1 MKKFT
6 ALHISDV
13 RLRRADEQE
22 QAVMLHALYQDVAA
36 ILATGRQIDAI
47 FFTGQL
53 VAPDACADTTPV
65 YVYEYFLRPLLQA
78 ASLPGARYYLVPGS
92 RVQGVAGATLG
103 NAGFSFFAA
112 DEHASAE
119 QRARYKNIH
128 AVFHGHQHTGDASS
142 LMKSLGILFK
152 SNPGS
157 LYGAHGQMAAFAV
170 LEFGADAAANGSAPA
185 MQWTVALRE
194 FDEVSKNFALSVLYT
209 PNGQET
215 GQMDAE
221 YVFATLL
228 PQLAHERGYFDGL
241 LGRTGMP
248 LSGPAD
254 AALAAREFLIEL
266 AFVMFEAKSLFLG
279 QAELE
284 RFASDYC
291 GVKGWDMAAGQWLA
305 PLYAHGLLLQAD
317 GQVAFAFDYF
327 RTYFLAQRF
336 ETSFDL
342 MRYGPERY
350 DGSESSLGVDG
361 PSAAQ
366 PFLRALG
373 LGGERI
379 EAAPAPASLPADCS
393 RPG

>member
-6 ALHISDV
+6 ALHIADV
-13 RLRRADEQE
+13 RLRQADEQE
-22 QAVMLHALYQDVAA
+22 QAVMLHALCQDVAA
-36 ILATGRQIDAI
+36 ILAAGKQIDAI

-53 VAPDACADTTPV
+53 VAPDACAGTTPV
-65 YVYEYFLRPLLQA
+65 YVYENFLRPLLQA

-92 RVQGVAGATLG
+92 RAQGVAAAALG
-103 NAGFSFFAA
+103 NAGFSFFSA

-119 QRARYKNIH
+119 QRAHYKNIH

-157 LYGAHGQMAAFAV
+157 LYGAHGQMAAFSV
-170 LEFGADAAANGSAPA
+170 LEFGTGGADGDAPGT
-185 MQWTVALRE
+185 QWTVSLRE
-194 FDEVSKNFALSVLYT
+194 FDDVSKNFALSVLYT

-221 YVFATLL
+221 HVFATLL
-228 PQLAHERGYFDGL
+228 PQLAGERAYLDGL
-241 LGRTGMP
+241 LGHAGGQQRVGA
-248 LSGPAD
+248 GVAAD
-254 AALAAREFLIEL
+254 AREFLIEL
-266 AFVMFEAKSLFLG
+266 AFVMFEAQTEFLG
-279 QAELE
+279 EAELQ

-291 GVKGWDMAAGQWLA
+291 GVKGWSMAAGEWLA
-305 PLYAHGLLLQAD
+305 PLYAQGLLLRSD
-317 GQVAFAFDYF
+317 GQVAFSFDYF

-342 MRYGPERY
+342 MRYGPERH
-350 DGSESSLGVDG
+350 DGSESSLGLHAA
-361 PSAAQ
+361 SAAQ

-373 LGGERI
+373 LNEEHAAAAMQEEGG
-379 EAAPAPASLPADCS
+379 

>member
-6 ALHISDV
+6 ALHIADV

-36 ILATGRQIDAI
+36 ILAAGKRIDAI

-53 VAPDACADTTPV
+53 VAPDACAGTTPV

-78 ASLPGARYYLVPGS
+78 ASLPGARFYLVPGS
-92 RVQGVAGATLG
+92 RAQGVAAAALG
-103 NAGFSFFAA
+103 NAGFSFFSA

-119 QRARYKNIH
+119 QRAHYKNIH

-157 LYGAHGQMAAFAV
+157 LYDTSGQMAAFAV
-170 LEFGADAAANGSAPA
+170 LEFGTGEAAADGGAPGTR
-185 MQWTVALRE
+185 WTVSLRE
-194 FDEVSKNFALSVLYT
+194 FDDVSKNFALSVLYT

-215 GQMDAE
+215 GQVDAE

-228 PQLAHERGYFDGL
+228 PQLAGERCYLDGL
-241 LGRTGMP
+241 LGKAGAQQR
-248 LSGPAD
+248 AD
-254 AALAAREFLIEL
+254 AGAAADAREFLIEL
-266 AFVMFEAKSLFLG
+266 AFVMFEAKSVFLNE
-279 QAELE
+279 AELE

-291 GVKGWDMAAGQWLA
+291 GVKGWSMAAGDWLA
-305 PLYAHGLLLQAD
+305 PLYAHGLLLRED
-317 GQVAFAFDYF
+317 GQVAFSFDYF

-342 MRYGPERY
+342 MRYGPDRY
-350 DGSESSLGVDG
+350 DESESSLTVDG
-361 PSAAQ
+361 ASAAQ

-373 LGGERI
+373 LNDEHA
-379 EAAPAPASLPADCS
+379 EAAQPEGCS

>member
-6 ALHISDV
+6 ALHIADV

-22 QAVMLHALYQDVAA
+22 QAVMLHALCQDVAA
-36 ILATGRQIDAI
+36 ILAAGKQIDAI

-53 VAPDACADTTPV
+53 VAPDACAGTTPV

-92 RVQGVAGATLG
+92 RQQGVAAAALG
-103 NAGFSFFAA
+103 IAGFSFFSA

-119 QRARYKNIH
+119 QRAHYKNIH

-157 LYGAHGQMAAFAV
+157 LYGAQGQMTAFSV
-170 LEFGADAAANGSAPA
+170 LEFGTGGADGDAPGT
-185 MQWTVALRE
+185 QWTVSLRE
-194 FDEVSKNFALSVLYT
+194 FDDVSKNFALSVLYT

-221 YVFATLL
+221 HVFATLL
-228 PQLAHERGYFDGL
+228 PQLAGERAYLDGL
-241 LGRTGMP
+241 LGQACGRQRVGA
-248 LSGPAD
+248 GVAAD
-254 AALAAREFLIEL
+254 AREFLIEL
-266 AFVMFEAKSLFLG
+266 AFVMFEAQTEFLG
-279 QAELE
+279 EAELQC
-284 RFASDYC
+284 FTSDYC
-291 GVKGWDMAAGQWLA
+291 AVKGWSMAAGDWLA
-305 PLYAHGLLLQAD
+305 PLYAQGLLLRAD
-317 GQVAFAFDYF
+317 GQVAFSFDYF

-342 MRYGPERY
+342 MRYGPERH
-350 DGSESSLGVDG
+350 DGSESSLGLDG
-361 PSAAQ
+361 ALAAQ

-373 LGGERI
+373 LNEEHAAAAMQEEGG
-379 EAAPAPASLPADCS
+379 

>member
-6 ALHISDV
+6 ALHIADV

-36 ILATGRQIDAI
+36 ILAAGQKIDAI

-53 VAPDACADTTPV
+53 VAPDAGADTTPV
-65 YVYEYFLRPLLQA
+65 YVYESFLRPLLQA

-92 RVQGVAGATLG
+92 RVQGVAAAALG
-103 NAGFSFFAA
+103 NAGFSFFSA
-112 DEHASAE
+112 DEHANAE
-119 QRARYKNIH
+119 QRAHYKNIH
-128 AVFHGHQHTGDASS
+128 AVFHGHQYTGDASS

-157 LYGAHGQMAAFAV
+157 LCGTHGQMAAFSV
-170 LEFGADAAANGSAPA
+170 LEFGTHVADDGAPCTR
-185 MQWTVALRE
+185 WTVSLRE
-194 FDEVSKNFALSVLYT
+194 FDDVSKNFALSVLYT
-209 PNGQET
+209 PNAQET

-228 PQLAHERGYFDGL
+228 PQLAGERAYFDGL
-241 LGRTGMP
+241 LGKAGTQHEDAGVA
-248 LSGPAD
+248 AD
-254 AALAAREFLIEL
+254 AREFLIEL
-266 AFVMFEAKSLFLG
+266 AFVMFEAQSLFLG
-279 QAELE
+279 EAELQ
-284 RFASDYC
+284 RFASDYG
-291 GVKGWDMAAGQWLA
+291 GVKGLSMAAEDWLA
-305 PLYAHGLLLQAD
+305 PLYAHGLLLRAD
-317 GQVAFAFDYF
+317 GQVAFSFDYF

-342 MRYGPERY
+342 MRYGPDRY
-350 DGSESSLGVDG
+350 DASESSLGADG
-361 PSAAQ
+361 VSAAQ

-373 LGGERI
+373 LSDERA
-379 EAAPAPASLPADCS
+379 EVAAPQDCS

>member
-6 ALHISDV
+6 ALHIADV

-36 ILATGRQIDAI
+36 ILATGKRIDAI

-53 VAPDACADTTPV
+53 VAPDACAGTTPV

-78 ASLPGARYYLVPGS
+78 ASLPGARFYLVPGS
-92 RVQGVAGATLG
+92 RAQGVAAAALG
-103 NAGFSFFAA
+103 SAGFSFFSA

-119 QRARYKNIH
+119 QRAHYKNIH

-142 LMKSLGILFK
+142 LMKSLGILYK

-157 LYGAHGQMAAFAV
+157 LYGANGQMAAFSV
-170 LEFGADAAANGSAPA
+170 LEFGTGEADGGRAGT
-185 MQWTVALRE
+185 QWTVSLRE
-194 FDEVSKNFALSVLYT
+194 FDDVSRNFALSVLYT

-228 PQLAHERGYFDGL
+228 PQLAGERAYLDGL
-241 LGRTGMP
+241 LGKAGAQQRVNAGVA
-248 LSGPAD
+248 GD
-254 AALAAREFLIEL
+254 AREFLIEL
-266 AFVMFEAKSLFLG
+266 AFVMFEAKTVFLNE
-279 QAELE
+279 AELE

-291 GVKGWDMAAGQWLA
+291 GVKGWNMAAGDWLA
-305 PLYAHGLLLQAD
+305 PLYAHGLLLRED
-317 GQVAFAFDYF
+317 SQVAFSFDYF

-342 MRYGPERY
+342 MRYGPDRY
-350 DGSESSLGVDG
+350 DGSESSLTVDG
-361 PSAAQ
+361 ASAAQ

-373 LGGERI
+373 LNDASADV
-379 EAAPAPASLPADCS
+379 AAPEDCS

>member
-6 ALHISDV
+6 ALHIADV
-13 RLRRADEQE
+13 RLRRADELE
-22 QAVMLHALYQDVAA
+22 QAVILHALYQDVAA
-36 ILATGRQIDAI
+36 ILAAGKRIDAI

-53 VAPDACADTTPV
+53 VAPDACTGTTPV

-92 RVQGVAGATLG
+92 RQQGVAAATLG
-103 NAGFSFFAA
+103 NAGFSFFSA

-119 QRARYKNIH
+119 RRAHYKNIH

-157 LYGAHGQMAAFAV
+157 LYGAQGQMAAFSV
-170 LEFGADAAANGSAPA
+170 LEFGAGGADGDARGT
-185 MQWTVALRE
+185 QWTVSLRE
-194 FDEVSKNFALSVLYT
+194 FDDVSKSFALSVLYT

-215 GQMDAE
+215 GQADAE
-221 YVFATLL
+221 HVFATLL
-228 PQLAHERGYFDGL
+228 PQLAGERAYLDGL
-241 LGRTGMP
+241 LGQAGGRRREDAGIA
-248 LSGPAD
+248 AD
-254 AALAAREFLIEL
+254 AREFLIEL
-266 AFVMFEAKSLFLG
+266 AFLMFEAKTVFLG
-279 QAELE
+279 EAELQ

-291 GVKGWDMAAGQWLA
+291 GVKGWSMAAGDWLA
-305 PLYAHGLLLQAD
+305 PLYAQGLLLRAD
-317 GQVAFAFDYF
+317 GQVAFSFDYF

-342 MRYGPERY
+342 MRYGPERH
-350 DGSESSLGVDG
+350 DGSESLLSLYAA
-361 PSAAQ
+361 SAAQ

-373 LGGERI
+373 LNDEHAK
-379 EAAPAPASLPADCS
+379 AALPEDCS

>member
-6 ALHISDV
+6 ALHIADV

-36 ILATGRQIDAI
+36 ILAAGKRIDAI

-78 ASLPGARYYLVPGS
+78 ASLPGARFYLVPGS
-92 RVQGVAGATLG
+92 RAQGVAAAALG
-103 NAGFSFFAA
+103 NAGFSFFSA

-119 QRARYKNIH
+119 QRAHYKNIH

-170 LEFGADAAANGSAPA
+170 LEFGADAAAADDGKAGT
-185 MQWTVALRE
+185 QWTVSLRE
-194 FDEVSKNFALSVLYT
+194 FDDVSKNFALSVLYT

-215 GQMDAE
+215 GQVDAE

-228 PQLAHERGYFDGL
+228 PQLAGERAYLDGL
-241 LGRTGMP
+241 LGMAGAPQRVDAGAA
-248 LSGPAD
+248 AD
-254 AALAAREFLIEL
+254 AREFLMEL
-266 AFVMFEAKSLFLG
+266 AFVMFEAKTVFLSA
-279 QAELE
+279 AELE
-284 RFASDYC
+284 RFAGDYC
-291 GVKGWDMAAGQWLA
+291 GVKGWSMAAGDWLA
-305 PLYAHGLLLQAD
+305 PLYAHGLLLRAD
-317 GQVAFAFDYF
+317 GQVAFSFDYF

-350 DGSESSLGVDG
+350 DGSESSLSLDG
-361 PSAAQ
+361 ASAAQ

-373 LGGERI
+373 LNDEHAD
-379 EAAPAPASLPADCS
+379 AAAMEDCS

>member
-6 ALHISDV
+6 ALHIADV

-22 QAVMLHALYQDVAA
+22 QAVVLHALYQDVAA
-36 ILATGRQIDAI
+36 ILAAGKKIDAI

-53 VAPDACADTTPV
+53 VAPDACAGTTPV

-78 ASLPGARYYLVPGS
+78 ASLPGARFYLVPGS
-92 RVQGVAGATLG
+92 RAQGVAAAALG
-103 NAGFSFFAA
+103 NAGFSFFSA

-119 QRARYKNIH
+119 QRAHYKNIH

-170 LEFGADAAANGSAPA
+170 LEFDTGAAGT
-185 MQWTVALRE
+185 QWTVSLRE
-194 FDEVSKNFALSVLYT
+194 FDDVSKNFALSVLYT

-228 PQLAHERGYFDGL
+228 PQLAGERAYLDGL
-241 LGRTGMP
+241 LGKAGGQQRVDAGVA
-248 LSGPAD
+248 AD
-254 AALAAREFLIEL
+254 AREFLIEL
-266 AFVMFEAKSLFLG
+266 AFLMFEAKTVFLNG
-279 QAELE
+279 AELE

-291 GVKGWDMAAGQWLA
+291 GVKGWSMAAGDWLA
-305 PLYAHGLLLQAD
+305 PLYAHGLLLRAD
-317 GQVAFAFDYF
+317 GQAAFSFDYF

-342 MRYGPERY
+342 MRYGPDRY
-350 DGSESSLGVDG
+350 DGSESSLGLDG
-361 PSAAQ
+361 ASAAQ

-373 LGGERI
+373 LSDEHA
-379 EAAPAPASLPADCS
+379 EAALPEGCS

>member
-6 ALHISDV
+6 ALHIADV

-22 QAVMLHALYQDVAA
+22 HAVMLHALCQDVAA
-36 ILATGRQIDAI
+36 ILAAGKQIDAI

-53 VAPDACADTTPV
+53 VAPDACAGTTPV

-92 RVQGVAGATLG
+92 RQQGVAAAALG
-103 NAGFSFFAA
+103 NAGFSFFSA

-119 QRARYKNIH
+119 QRAHYKNIH

-157 LYGAHGQMAAFAV
+157 LYGAQGQMAAFSV
-170 LEFGADAAANGSAPA
+170 LEFGTGGADGDAPGT
-185 MQWTVALRE
+185 QWTVSLRE
-194 FDEVSKNFALSVLYT
+194 FDDVSKNFALSVLYT

-221 YVFATLL
+221 HVFATLL
-228 PQLAHERGYFDGL
+228 PQLAGERAYLDGL
-241 LGRTGMP
+241 LGHAGGRQRVGA
-248 LSGPAD
+248 GVAAD
-254 AALAAREFLIEL
+254 AREFLIEL
-266 AFVMFEAKSLFLG
+266 AFVMFEAQTEFLG
-279 QAELE
+279 EAQLQC
-284 RFASDYC
+284 FASDYC
-291 GVKGWDMAAGQWLA
+291 AVKGWSMAAVDWLA
-305 PLYAHGLLLQAD
+305 PLYAQGLLLRSD
-317 GQVAFAFDYF
+317 GQVAFSFDYF

-342 MRYGPERY
+342 MRYGPERH
-350 DGSESSLGVDG
+350 DGSESSLGLHA
-361 PSAAQ
+361 PSADQ

-373 LGGERI
+373 LNDACA
-379 EAAPAPASLPADCS
+379 EAAMQEEGG

>member
-6 ALHISDV
+6 ALHIADV

-36 ILATGRQIDAI
+36 ILAAGKRIDAI

-53 VAPDACADTTPV
+53 VAPDACAGTTPV

-78 ASLPGARYYLVPGS
+78 ASLPGARFYLVPGS
-92 RVQGVAGATLG
+92 RAQGVAAAALG
-103 NAGFSFFAA
+103 NAGFSFFSA

-119 QRARYKNIH
+119 QRAHYKNIH

-157 LYGAHGQMAAFAV
+157 LYDTSGQMAAFSV
-170 LEFGADAAANGSAPA
+170 LEFGTGEAAADGGAPGTR
-185 MQWTVALRE
+185 WTVSLRE
-194 FDEVSKNFALSVLYT
+194 FDDVSKNFALSVLYT

-215 GQMDAE
+215 GQVDAE

-228 PQLAHERGYFDGL
+228 PQLAGERDYLDGL
-241 LGRTGMP
+241 LGKAGAQQRVDAGAA
-248 LSGPAD
+248 AD
-254 AALAAREFLIEL
+254 AREFLIEL
-266 AFVMFEAKSLFLG
+266 AFVMFEAKSVFLNE
-279 QAELE
+279 AELE

-291 GVKGWDMAAGQWLA
+291 GVKGWSMAAGDWLA
-305 PLYAHGLLLQAD
+305 PLYAYGLLLRED
-317 GQVAFAFDYF
+317 GQVAFSFDYF

-342 MRYGPERY
+342 MRYGPDRY
-350 DGSESSLGVDG
+350 DESESSLTVDG
-361 PSAAQ
+361 ASAAQ

-373 LGGERI
+373 LNDEHA
-379 EAAPAPASLPADCS
+379 EAAQPEDCS

>member
-6 ALHISDV
+6 ALHIADV
-13 RLRRADEQE
+13 RLRQADEQE

-36 ILATGRQIDAI
+36 ILAAGKRIDAI

-53 VAPDACADTTPV
+53 VAPDACAGTTPV

-78 ASLPGARYYLVPGS
+78 ASLPGARFYLVPGS
-92 RVQGVAGATLG
+92 RAQGVAAAALG
-103 NAGFSFFAA
+103 NAGFSFFSA

-119 QRARYKNIH
+119 QRAHYKNIH

-157 LYGAHGQMAAFAV
+157 LYDTSGQMAAFSV
-170 LEFGADAAANGSAPA
+170 LEFGTGEAAADGGAPGTR
-185 MQWTVALRE
+185 WTVSLRE
-194 FDEVSKNFALSVLYT
+194 FDDVSKNFALSVLYT

-215 GQMDAE
+215 GQVDAE

-228 PQLAHERGYFDGL
+228 PQLAGERDYLDGL
-241 LGRTGMP
+241 LGKAGAQQRVDAGAA
-248 LSGPAD
+248 AD
-254 AALAAREFLIEL
+254 AREFLIEL
-266 AFVMFEAKSLFLG
+266 AFVMFEAKSVFLNE
-279 QAELE
+279 AELE

-291 GVKGWDMAAGQWLA
+291 GVKGWSMAAGDWLA
-305 PLYAHGLLLQAD
+305 PLYAHGLLLRED
-317 GQVAFAFDYF
+317 GQVAFSFDYF

-342 MRYGPERY
+342 MRYGPDRY
-350 DGSESSLGVDG
+350 DESESSLTVDG
-361 PSAAQ
+361 ASAAQ

-373 LGGERI
+373 LNDEHA
-379 EAAPAPASLPADCS
+379 EAAQPEDCG

>member
-6 ALHISDV
+6 ALHIADV
-13 RLRRADEQE
+13 RMRRADEQE

-36 ILATGRQIDAI
+36 ILAAGKQIDAI

-53 VAPDACADTTPV
+53 VALDACAGTTPQ

-78 ASLPGARYYLVPGS
+78 ASLPGARFYLVPGS
-92 RVQGVAGATLG
+92 RVQGVAAAALG
-103 NAGFSFFAA
+103 NAGFSFFSA
-112 DEHASAE
+112 DEYASAE
-119 QRARYKNIH
+119 QRAHYKNIH

-157 LYGAHGQMAAFAV
+157 LYGAHGQMAAFSV
-170 LEFGADAAANGSAPA
+170 LEFGMGGADGDAPGA
-185 MQWTVALRE
+185 QWKVSLRE
-194 FDEVSKNFALSVLYT
+194 FDQVSKNFALSVLYT

-228 PQLAHERGYFDGL
+228 PQLAGERAYFDGL
-241 LGRTGMP
+241 MGKVGAQQREDAGVA
-248 LSGPAD
+248 AD
-254 AALAAREFLIEL
+254 TREFLIEL
-266 AFVMFEAKSLFLG
+266 AFVMFEAKTLFLG
-279 QAELE
+279 EGELQ

-291 GVKGWDMAAGQWLA
+291 GVKGWNMAARDWLA
-305 PLYAHGLLLQAD
+305 PLYAHGLLLLAD
-317 GQVAFAFDYF
+317 GQVAFSFDYF

-342 MRYGPERY
+342 MRYGPERH
-350 DGSESSLGVDG
+350 DGSESSLSLDD

-373 LGGERI
+373 LNDERAAATMQEEGGH
-379 EAAPAPASLPADCS
+379 
-393 RPG
+393 PG

>member
-6 ALHISDV
+6 ALHIADV

-36 ILATGRQIDAI
+36 ILAAGKRIDAI

-53 VAPDACADTTPV
+53 VAPDACAGTTPV

-78 ASLPGARYYLVPGS
+78 ASLPGARFYLVPGS
-92 RVQGVAGATLG
+92 RAQGVAAAALG
-103 NAGFSFFAA
+103 NAGFSFFSA

-119 QRARYKNIH
+119 QRAHYKNIH

-157 LYGAHGQMAAFAV
+157 LYDTSGQMAAFSV
-170 LEFGADAAANGSAPA
+170 LEFGTGEAAADGGAPGTR
-185 MQWTVALRE
+185 WTVSLRE
-194 FDEVSKNFALSVLYT
+194 FDDVSKNFALSVLYT

-215 GQMDAE
+215 GQVDAE

-228 PQLAHERGYFDGL
+228 PQLAGERAYLDGL
-241 LGRTGMP
+241 LGKAGAQQRVDAGAA
-248 LSGPAD
+248 AD
-254 AALAAREFLIEL
+254 AREFLIEL
-266 AFVMFEAKSLFLG
+266 AFVMFEAKSVFLNE
-279 QAELE
+279 AELE

-291 GVKGWDMAAGQWLA
+291 GVKGWSMAAGDWLA
-305 PLYAHGLLLQAD
+305 PLYAHGLLLRED
-317 GQVAFAFDYF
+317 GQVAFSFDYF

-342 MRYGPERY
+342 MRYGPDRY
-350 DGSESSLGVDG
+350 DESESSLTVDG
-361 PSAAQ
+361 ASAAQ

-373 LGGERI
+373 LNDEHA
-379 EAAPAPASLPADCS
+379 EAAQPEDCS

>member
-6 ALHISDV
+6 ALHIADV

-36 ILATGRQIDAI
+36 ILAAGKRIDAI

-53 VAPDACADTTPV
+53 VAPDACAGTTPV

-78 ASLPGARYYLVPGS
+78 ASLPGARFYLVPGS
-92 RVQGVAGATLG
+92 RAQGVAAAALG
-103 NAGFSFFAA
+103 NAGFSFFSA

-119 QRARYKNIH
+119 QRAHYKNIH

-157 LYGAHGQMAAFAV
+157 LYDTSGQMAAFAV
-170 LEFGADAAANGSAPA
+170 LEFGTGEAAADGGAPGTR
-185 MQWTVALRE
+185 WTVSLRE
-194 FDEVSKNFALSVLYT
+194 FDDVSKNFALSVLYT

-215 GQMDAE
+215 GQVDAE

-228 PQLAHERGYFDGL
+228 PQLAGERAYLDGL
-241 LGRTGMP
+241 LGKAGAQQRVDAGAA
-248 LSGPAD
+248 AD
-254 AALAAREFLIEL
+254 AREFLIEL
-266 AFVMFEAKSLFLG
+266 AFVMFEAKSVFLNE
-279 QAELE
+279 AELE

-291 GVKGWDMAAGQWLA
+291 GVKGWSMAAGDWLA
-305 PLYAHGLLLQAD
+305 PLYAHGLLLRED
-317 GQVAFAFDYF
+317 GQVAFSFDYF

-342 MRYGPERY
+342 MRYGPDRY
-350 DGSESSLGVDG
+350 DESESSLTVDG
-361 PSAAQ
+361 ASAAQ

-373 LGGERI
+373 LNDEHA
-379 EAAPAPASLPADCS
+379 EAAQPEDCS

>member
-6 ALHISDV
+6 ALHIADI

-36 ILATGRQIDAI
+36 ILAAGKQIDAI

-53 VAPDACADTTPV
+53 VALDACAGTTPL

-78 ASLPGARYYLVPGS
+78 ASFPGARFYLVPGS
-92 RVQGVAGATLG
+92 RVQGVAAAALG
-103 NAGFSFFAA
+103 NAGFSFFSA

-119 QRARYKNIH
+119 QRAHYKNIH
-128 AVFHGHQHTGDASS
+128 AVFHGHQHTGEASS

-152 SNPGS
+152 SNPGN
-157 LYGAHGQMAAFAV
+157 LYGAHGQMAAFSV
-170 LEFGADAAANGSAPA
+170 LEFVTGGADGDAPGTH
-185 MQWTVALRE
+185 WKVSLRE

-228 PQLAHERGYFDGL
+228 PQLAGERAYFDCL
-241 LGRTGMP
+241 LGKAGARQREDAGVA
-248 LSGPAD
+248 AD
-254 AALAAREFLIEL
+254 AREFLIEL
-266 AFVMFEAKSLFLG
+266 AFVMFEAKTLFLG
-279 QAELE
+279 EGELQ

-291 GVKGWDMAAGQWLA
+291 GVKGWNMAARDWLA
-305 PLYAHGLLLQAD
+305 PLHAHGLLLLAD

-342 MRYGPERY
+342 MRYGPERH
-350 DGSESSLGVDG
+350 DGSESSLNLDD

-373 LGGERI
+373 LSDER
-379 EAAPAPASLPADCS
+379 AAVAVPEDCS

>member
-6 ALHISDV
+6 ALHIADV

-36 ILATGRQIDAI
+36 ILAAGKKIDAI

-53 VAPDACADTTPV
+53 VALDACAGTTPV

-78 ASLPGARYYLVPGS
+78 ASLPGARFYLVPGS
-92 RVQGVAGATLG
+92 RAQGVAAAALG
-103 NAGFSFFAA
+103 NAGFSFFSA

-119 QRARYKNIH
+119 QRAHYKNIH

-157 LYGAHGQMAAFAV
+157 LYGEHGQMAAFAV
-170 LEFGADAAANGSAPA
+170 LEFGASAVATDGGAAGS
-185 MQWTVALRE
+185 QWTVSLRE
-194 FDEVSKNFALSVLYT
+194 FDDVSKNFALSVLYT

-228 PQLAHERGYFDGL
+228 PQLAGERAHLDGL
-241 LGRTGMP
+241 LGKAGAPQRVGA
-248 LSGPAD
+248 GEAAD
-254 AALAAREFLIEL
+254 AREFLMEL
-266 AFVMFEAKSLFLG
+266 AFVMFEAKTVFLSA
-279 QAELE
+279 AELE

-291 GVKGWDMAAGQWLA
+291 GVKGWNMTAGDWLA
-305 PLYAHGLLLQAD
+305 PLYAHGLLLGAD
-317 GQVAFAFDYF
+317 GQVAFSFDYF

-342 MRYGPERY
+342 MRYGPDRY
-350 DGSESSLGVDG
+350 DGSEYSLSLDG
-361 PSAAQ
+361 ASAAR

-373 LGGERI
+373 LSDEHAD
-379 EAAPAPASLPADCS
+379 AAVPEGCS

>member
-6 ALHISDV
+6 ALHIADV

-36 ILATGRQIDAI
+36 ILAAGKRIDAI

-53 VAPDACADTTPV
+53 VAPDACAGTTPV

-78 ASLPGARYYLVPGS
+78 ASLPGARFYLVPGS
-92 RVQGVAGATLG
+92 RAQGVAAAALG
-103 NAGFSFFAA
+103 NAGFSFFSA

-119 QRARYKNIH
+119 QRAHYKNIH

-157 LYGAHGQMAAFAV
+157 LYGTHGQMAAFAV
-170 LEFGADAAANGSAPA
+170 LEFGADAAAADDGKAGT
-185 MQWTVALRE
+185 QWTVSLRE
-194 FDEVSKNFALSVLYT
+194 FDDVSKNFALSVLYT

-215 GQMDAE
+215 GQVDAE

-228 PQLAHERGYFDGL
+228 PQLAGERAYLDGL
-241 LGRTGMP
+241 LGMAGAPRRVDAGAA
-248 LSGPAD
+248 AD
-254 AALAAREFLIEL
+254 AREFLMEL
-266 AFVMFEAKSLFLG
+266 AFVMFEAKTVFLSA
-279 QAELE
+279 AELE
-284 RFASDYC
+284 RFAGDYC
-291 GVKGWDMAAGQWLA
+291 GVKGWSMAAGDWLA
-305 PLYAHGLLLQAD
+305 PLYAHGLLLRAD
-317 GQVAFAFDYF
+317 GQVAFSFDYF

-350 DGSESSLGVDG
+350 DGSESSLSLDG
-361 PSAAQ
+361 ASAAQ

-373 LGGERI
+373 LNDEHAD
-379 EAAPAPASLPADCS
+379 AAVTEDCS

>member
-6 ALHISDV
+6 ALHIADV

-36 ILATGRQIDAI
+36 ILAAGKRIDAI

-53 VAPDACADTTPV
+53 VAPDACAGTTPV

-78 ASLPGARYYLVPGS
+78 ASLPGARFYLVPGS
-92 RVQGVAGATLG
+92 RAQGVAAAALG
-103 NAGFSFFAA
+103 NAGFSFFSA

-119 QRARYKNIH
+119 QRAHYKNIH

-142 LMKSLGILFK
+142 LMKSLGILYK

-157 LYGAHGQMAAFAV
+157 LYGANGQMAAFAV
-170 LEFGADAAANGSAPA
+170 LEFGSGEAAADGGRAGT
-185 MQWTVALRE
+185 QWTVSLRE
-194 FDEVSKNFALSVLYT
+194 FDDVSKHFALSVLYT

-215 GQMDAE
+215 AQADAE

-228 PQLAHERGYFDGL
+228 PQLAGERAYLEGL
-241 LGRTGMP
+241 LDKASAQRRV
-248 LSGPAD
+248 D
-254 AALAAREFLIEL
+254 AGVAGDAREFLIEL
-266 AFVMFEAKSLFLG
+266 AFVMFEAKTVFLNE
-279 QAELE
+279 AELE

-291 GVKGWDMAAGQWLA
+291 GVKGWHMAAGDWLA
-305 PLYAHGLLLQAD
+305 PLYAHGLLLRAD
-317 GQVAFAFDYF
+317 GQVAFSFDYF

-342 MRYGPERY
+342 MRYGPDRY

-361 PSAAQ
+361 ASAAQ

-373 LGGERI
+373 LNDAFAV
-379 EAAPAPASLPADCS
+379 AAVPEDCS

>member
-6 ALHISDV
+6 ALHIADV

-36 ILATGRQIDAI
+36 ILAAGKRIDAI

-53 VAPDACADTTPV
+53 VAPDACAGTTPV

-78 ASLPGARYYLVPGS
+78 ASLPGARFYLVPGS
-92 RVQGVAGATLG
+92 RAQGVAAAALG
-103 NAGFSFFAA
+103 NAGFSFFSA

-119 QRARYKNIH
+119 QRAHYKNIH

-157 LYGAHGQMAAFAV
+157 LYDTSGQMAAFAV
-170 LEFGADAAANGSAPA
+170 LEFGTGEAAPDGGAPGTR
-185 MQWTVALRE
+185 WTVSLRE
-194 FDEVSKNFALSVLYT
+194 FDDVSKNFALSVLYT

-215 GQMDAE
+215 GQVDAE

-228 PQLAHERGYFDGL
+228 PQLAGERDYLDGL
-241 LGRTGMP
+241 LGKAGAQRRVDAGAA
-248 LSGPAD
+248 AD
-254 AALAAREFLIEL
+254 AREFLIEL
-266 AFVMFEAKSLFLG
+266 AFVMFEAKSVFLNE
-279 QAELE
+279 AELE

-291 GVKGWDMAAGQWLA
+291 GVKGWSMAAGDWLA
-305 PLYAHGLLLQAD
+305 PLYAHGLLLRED
-317 GQVAFAFDYF
+317 GQVAFSFDYF

-342 MRYGPERY
+342 MRYGPDRY
-350 DGSESSLGVDG
+350 DGSESSLTVDG
-361 PSAAQ
+361 ASAAQ

-373 LGGERI
+373 LSDEHA
-379 EAAPAPASLPADCS
+379 EAALPEDCS

>member
-1 MKKFT
+1 
-6 ALHISDV
+6 
-13 RLRRADEQE
+13 
-22 QAVMLHALYQDVAA
+22 MLHALYQDVAA
-36 ILATGRQIDAI
+36 ILAAGKRIDAI

-53 VAPDACADTTPV
+53 VAPDACAGTTPV

-78 ASLPGARYYLVPGS
+78 ASLPGARFYLVPGS
-92 RVQGVAGATLG
+92 RAQGVAAAALG
-103 NAGFSFFAA
+103 NAGFSFFSA

-119 QRARYKNIH
+119 QRAHYKNIH

-157 LYGAHGQMAAFAV
+157 LYGA
-170 LEFGADAAANGSAPA
+170 ADGDAPGT
-185 MQWTVALRE
+185 QWTVSLRE
-194 FDEVSKNFALSVLYT
+194 FDDVSKNFALSVLYT

-221 YVFATLL
+221 HVFATLL
-228 PQLAHERGYFDGL
+228 PQLAGERAFLDGL
-241 LGRTGMP
+241 LGQAGGQQREGAGMA
-248 LSGPAD
+248 AD
-254 AALAAREFLIEL
+254 AREFLIEL
-266 AFVMFEAKSLFLG
+266 AFVMFEAQTVFLG
-279 QAELE
+279 EAELQ

-291 GVKGWDMAAGQWLA
+291 GVKGWSMAAGDWLA
-305 PLYAHGLLLQAD
+305 PLYAQGLLLRTD
-317 GQVAFAFDYF
+317 GQVAFSFDYF

-342 MRYGPERY
+342 MRYGPERH
-350 DGSESSLGVDG
+350 DGSESSLGLDVA
-361 PSAAQ
+361 SAAQ

-373 LGGERI
+373 LNEEHAAAAMQEEGG
-379 EAAPAPASLPADCS
+379 

>member
-6 ALHISDV
+6 ALHIADV
-13 RLRRADEQE
+13 RLCRADEQE
-22 QAVMLHALYQDVAA
+22 QAVILHALYQDVAA
-36 ILATGRQIDAI
+36 ILAAGKQIDAI

-53 VAPDACADTTPV
+53 VAPDACAGTTPV

-92 RVQGVAGATLG
+92 RAQGVAAAALG
-103 NAGFSFFAA
+103 NAGFSFFSA

-119 QRARYKNIH
+119 QRAHYKNIH

-157 LYGAHGQMAAFAV
+157 LYGAQGQMAAFSV
-170 LEFGADAAANGSAPA
+170 LEFGTGGADGDAPGT
-185 MQWTVALRE
+185 QWTVSLRE
-194 FDEVSKNFALSVLYT
+194 FDDVSKNFALSVLYT

-221 YVFATLL
+221 HVFATLL
-228 PQLAHERGYFDGL
+228 PQLAGERAYLDGL
-241 LGRTGMP
+241 LGQAGGWQREGA
-248 LSGPAD
+248 GVAAD
-254 AALAAREFLIEL
+254 AREFLIEL
-266 AFVMFEAKSLFLG
+266 AFVMFEAQTEFLG
-279 QAELE
+279 EAELQ

-291 GVKGWDMAAGQWLA
+291 GVKGWSMAAGDWLA
-305 PLYAHGLLLQAD
+305 PLYAQGLLLRTD
-317 GQVAFAFDYF
+317 GQVAFSFDYF

-342 MRYGPERY
+342 MRYGPERH
-350 DGSESSLGVDG
+350 DGSESSLGLDAA
-361 PSAAQ
+361 SAAQ

-373 LGGERI
+373 LNEEHAAAAMQEEGG
-379 EAAPAPASLPADCS
+379 

>member
-6 ALHISDV
+6 ALHIADV

-36 ILATGRQIDAI
+36 ILAAGKKIDAI

-78 ASLPGARYYLVPGS
+78 ASLPGARFYLVPGS
-92 RVQGVAGATLG
+92 RVQGVAAAALG
-103 NAGFSFFAA
+103 NAGFSFFSA

-119 QRARYKNIH
+119 QRAYYKNIH

-157 LYGAHGQMAAFAV
+157 LYSAQGQMAAFAV
-170 LEFGADAAANGSAPA
+170 LEFGTGAADGGAAGT
-185 MQWTVALRE
+185 QWTVSLRE
-194 FDEVSKNFALSVLYT
+194 FDDVSKNFALSVLYT

-228 PQLAHERGYFDGL
+228 PQLAGERAYLDGL
-241 LGRTGMP
+241 LGKAGVQQRVDAGVA
-248 LSGPAD
+248 AD
-254 AALAAREFLIEL
+254 AREFLIEL
-266 AFVMFEAKSLFLG
+266 AFVMFEAKTVFLSE
-279 QAELE
+279 AELE

-291 GVKGWDMAAGQWLA
+291 GVKGWSMAAGDWLA
-305 PLYAHGLLLQAD
+305 PLYAHGLLLRAD
-317 GQVAFAFDYF
+317 GQVAFSFDYF

-342 MRYGPERY
+342 MRYGPDRY
-350 DGSESSLGVDG
+350 DGSESSLSLDG
-361 PSAAQ
+361 ASAAQ

-373 LGGERI
+373 LSDARA
-379 EAAPAPASLPADCS
+379 EAALPEDCS

>member
-6 ALHISDV
+6 ALHIADV

-36 ILATGRQIDAI
+36 ILAAGKRIDAI

-53 VAPDACADTTPV
+53 VAPDACAGTTPV

-78 ASLPGARYYLVPGS
+78 ASLPGARFYLVPGS
-92 RVQGVAGATLG
+92 RAQGVAAAALG
-103 NAGFSFFAA
+103 NAGFSFFSA

-119 QRARYKNIH
+119 QRAHYKNIH

-157 LYGAHGQMAAFAV
+157 LYDTSGQMAAFSV
-170 LEFGADAAANGSAPA
+170 LEFGTGEAAADGGAPGTR
-185 MQWTVALRE
+185 WTVSLRE
-194 FDEVSKNFALSVLYT
+194 FDDVSKNFALSVLYT

-215 GQMDAE
+215 GQVDAE

-228 PQLAHERGYFDGL
+228 PQLAGERDYLDGL
-241 LGRTGMP
+241 LGKAGAQQRVDAGAA
-248 LSGPAD
+248 AD
-254 AALAAREFLIEL
+254 AREFLIEL
-266 AFVMFEAKSLFLG
+266 AFVMFEAKSVFLNE
-279 QAELE
+279 AELE

-291 GVKGWDMAAGQWLA
+291 GVKGWSMAAGDWLA
-305 PLYAHGLLLQAD
+305 PLYAHGLLLRDD
-317 GQVAFAFDYF
+317 GQVAFSFDYF

-342 MRYGPERY
+342 MRYGPDRY
-350 DGSESSLGVDG
+350 DESESSLTVDG
-361 PSAAQ
+361 ASAAQ

-373 LGGERI
+373 LNDEHA
-379 EAAPAPASLPADCS
+379 EAAQPEGCG

>member
-6 ALHISDV
+6 ALHIADV

-22 QAVMLHALYQDVAA
+22 QAVILHALYQDVAA
-36 ILATGRQIDAI
+36 ILAAGKQIDAI

-53 VAPDACADTTPV
+53 VAPDACAGTTPV

-92 RVQGVAGATLG
+92 RVQGVAAATLG
-103 NAGFSFFAA
+103 NAGFSFFSA

-119 QRARYKNIH
+119 QRAHYKNIH

-157 LYGAHGQMAAFAV
+157 LYGAHGQMAAFSV
-170 LEFGADAAANGSAPA
+170 LEFGTGGADGDAPGT
-185 MQWTVALRE
+185 QWTVSLRE
-194 FDEVSKNFALSVLYT
+194 FDDVSKNFALSVLYT

-221 YVFATLL
+221 HVFATLL
-228 PQLAHERGYFDGL
+228 PQLAGERAYLDGL
-241 LGRTGMP
+241 LGQAGGWQREGA
-248 LSGPAD
+248 GVAAD
-254 AALAAREFLIEL
+254 AREFLIEL
-266 AFVMFEAKSLFLG
+266 AFVMFEAQTEFLG
-279 QAELE
+279 EAELQ

-291 GVKGWDMAAGQWLA
+291 GVKGWSMAAGDWLA
-305 PLYAHGLLLQAD
+305 PLYAQGLLLRSD
-317 GQVAFAFDYF
+317 GQVAFSFDYF

-342 MRYGPERY
+342 MRYGPERH
-350 DGSESSLGVDG
+350 DGSESSLGLDVA
-361 PSAAQ
+361 SAAQ

-373 LGGERI
+373 LNEELAAAAMQEEGG
-379 EAAPAPASLPADCS
+379 

>member
-6 ALHISDV
+6 ALHIADV

-36 ILATGRQIDAI
+36 ILAAGKRIDAI

-53 VAPDACADTTPV
+53 VAPDACAGTTPV

-78 ASLPGARYYLVPGS
+78 ASLPGARFYLVPGS
-92 RVQGVAGATLG
+92 RAQGVAAAALG
-103 NAGFSFFAA
+103 NAGFSFFSA

-119 QRARYKNIH
+119 QRAHYKNIH

-157 LYGAHGQMAAFAV
+157 LYDTSGQMAAFAV
-170 LEFGADAAANGSAPA
+170 LEFGTGEAAADGGAPSTR
-185 MQWTVALRE
+185 WTVSLRE
-194 FDEVSKNFALSVLYT
+194 FDDVSKNFALSVLYT

-215 GQMDAE
+215 GQVDAE

-228 PQLAHERGYFDGL
+228 PQLAGERDYLDGL
-241 LGRTGMP
+241 LGKAGAQQRVDAGAA
-248 LSGPAD
+248 AD
-254 AALAAREFLIEL
+254 AREFLIEL
-266 AFVMFEAKSLFLG
+266 AFVMFEAKSVFLNE
-279 QAELE
+279 AELE

-291 GVKGWDMAAGQWLA
+291 GVKGWSMAAGDWLA
-305 PLYAHGLLLQAD
+305 PLYAHGLLLRED
-317 GQVAFAFDYF
+317 GQVAFSFDYF

-342 MRYGPERY
+342 MRYGPDRY
-350 DGSESSLGVDG
+350 DESESSLTVDG
-361 PSAAQ
+361 ASAAQ

-373 LGGERI
+373 LNDEHA
-379 EAAPAPASLPADCS
+379 EAAQPEDCG

>member
-13 RLRRADEQE
+13 RLRRNDEQE

-36 ILATGRQIDAI
+36 ILAAGKQIDAI

-53 VAPDACADTTPV
+53 VAPDACDDTTPV

-78 ASLPGARYYLVPGS
+78 ACLPGARFYLVPGS
-92 RVQGVAGATLG
+92 RVQGVAAAALG

-157 LYGAHGQMAAFAV
+157 LYGAQGQMAAYAV
-170 LEFGADAAANGSAPA
+170 LEFGAETVDGGAPA
-185 MQWTVALRE
+185 SSWTVALRE
-194 FDEVSKNFALSVLYT
+194 FDDVSKSFALSVLYS

-228 PQLAHERGYFDGL
+228 PELAGEPVYFEGL
-241 LGRTGMP
+241 LGKAAVPQRLPRG
-248 LSGPAD
+248 GAAD
-254 AALAAREFLIEL
+254 AREFLIEL
-266 AFVMFEAKSLFLG
+266 AFVMFEAKTLFLELA
-279 QAELE
+279 QLE
-284 RFASDYC
+284 RFTSDYC
-291 GVKGWDMAAGQWLA
+291 AVKGWGLPAADWLA
-305 PLYAHGLLLQAD
+305 PLYRHGLLLQAD

-342 MRYGPERY
+342 MRYGPERH
-350 DGSESSLGVDG
+350 DGSESSLSFDG
-361 PSAAQ
+361 ASAAQ

-373 LGGERI
+373 LGGERA
-379 EAAPAPASLPADCS
+379 EAEPAPAAMPQDCS

>member
-6 ALHISDV
+6 ALHIADV

-36 ILATGRQIDAI
+36 ILAAGKRIDAI

-53 VAPDACADTTPV
+53 VAPDACAGTTPV

-78 ASLPGARYYLVPGS
+78 ASLPGARFYLVPGS
-92 RVQGVAGATLG
+92 RAQGVAAAALG
-103 NAGFSFFAA
+103 NAGFSFFSA

-119 QRARYKNIH
+119 QRAHYKNIH

-157 LYGAHGQMAAFAV
+157 LYDTSGQMAAFAV
-170 LEFGADAAANGSAPA
+170 LEFGTGEAAADGGAPGTR
-185 MQWTVALRE
+185 WTVSLRE
-194 FDEVSKNFALSVLYT
+194 FDDVSKNFALSVLYT

-215 GQMDAE
+215 GQVDAE

-228 PQLAHERGYFDGL
+228 PQLAGERDYLDGL
-241 LGRTGMP
+241 LGKAGAQRRVDAGAA
-248 LSGPAD
+248 AD
-254 AALAAREFLIEL
+254 AREFLIEL
-266 AFVMFEAKSLFLG
+266 AFVMFEAKSVFLNE
-279 QAELE
+279 AELE

-291 GVKGWDMAAGQWLA
+291 GVKGWSMAAGDWLA
-305 PLYAHGLLLQAD
+305 PLYAHGLLLRED
-317 GQVAFAFDYF
+317 GQVAFSFDYF

-342 MRYGPERY
+342 MRYGPDRY
-350 DGSESSLGVDG
+350 DGSESSLTVDG
-361 PSAAQ
+361 ASAAQ

-373 LGGERI
+373 LNDEHA
-379 EAAPAPASLPADCS
+379 EAALPADCS

>member
-6 ALHISDV
+6 ALHIADV

-22 QAVMLHALYQDVAA
+22 QAVRLHALFEDVAA
-36 ILATGRQIDAI
+36 ILAAGKQIDAI

-53 VAPDACADTTPV
+53 VAPDACAGTTPV

-78 ASLPGARYYLVPGS
+78 ASLPGARFYLVPGS
-92 RVQGVAGATLG
+92 RQQGVAAAALG
-103 NAGFSFFAA
+103 NAGFSFFSA

-128 AVFHGHQHTGDASS
+128 AVFHGHQHTGDGSS

-157 LYGAHGQMAAFAV
+157 LYGEQEQMAAFAV
-170 LEFGADAAANGSAPA
+170 LEFGNDTSGGHAPGT
-185 MQWTVALRE
+185 QWTVSLRE

-228 PQLAHERGYFDGL
+228 PQLAGERAYLDGL
-241 LGRTGMP
+241 LGKAGAQQRVNAGVA
-248 LSGPAD
+248 GD
-254 AALAAREFLIEL
+254 AREFLIEL
-266 AFVMFEAKSLFLG
+266 AFVMFEAKTVFLNE
-279 QAELE
+279 AELE

-291 GVKGWDMAAGQWLA
+291 GVKGWNMAAGDWLA
-305 PLYAHGLLLQAD
+305 PLYAHGLLLRED
-317 GQVAFAFDYF
+317 SQVAFSFDYF

-342 MRYGPERY
+342 MRYGPDRY
-350 DGSESSLGVDG
+350 DGSESSLTVDG
-361 PSAAQ
+361 ASAAQ

-373 LGGERI
+373 LNDASADV
-379 EAAPAPASLPADCS
+379 AAPEDCS

>member
-6 ALHISDV
+6 ALHIADV

-36 ILATGRQIDAI
+36 ILAAGKRIDAI

-53 VAPDACADTTPV
+53 VAPDACAGTTPV

-78 ASLPGARYYLVPGS
+78 ASLPGARFYLVPGS
-92 RVQGVAGATLG
+92 RAQGVAAAALG
-103 NAGFSFFAA
+103 NAGFSFFSA

-119 QRARYKNIH
+119 QRAHYKNIH

-157 LYGAHGQMAAFAV
+157 LYDTNGQMAAFSV
-170 LEFGADAAANGSAPA
+170 LEFGTGEAAADGGAPGTR
-185 MQWTVALRE
+185 WTVSLRE
-194 FDEVSKNFALSVLYT
+194 FDDVSKNFALSVLYT

-215 GQMDAE
+215 GQVDAE

-228 PQLAHERGYFDGL
+228 PQLAGERDYLDGL
-241 LGRTGMP
+241 LGKAGAQQRVDAGAA
-248 LSGPAD
+248 AD
-254 AALAAREFLIEL
+254 AREFLIEL
-266 AFVMFEAKSLFLG
+266 AFVMFEAKSVFLNE
-279 QAELE
+279 AELE

-291 GVKGWDMAAGQWLA
+291 GVKGWSMAAGDWLA
-305 PLYAHGLLLQAD
+305 PLYAYGLLLRED
-317 GQVAFAFDYF
+317 GQVAFSFDYF

-342 MRYGPERY
+342 MRYGPDRY
-350 DGSESSLGVDG
+350 DESESSLTVDG
-361 PSAAQ
+361 ASAAQ

-373 LGGERI
+373 LNDEHA
-379 EAAPAPASLPADCS
+379 EAAQPEDCS